1 MAAKLG
7 SYLTASSGVTVIF
20 ESAIVPKFS
29 LRDSRITFRNVY
41 VSRGMHS
48 DQHIEEHEEEAALT
62 EEGAL
67 VEGGSASQPPI
78 SEQARRS
85 PRKRSDSRVR
95 RMSGEELADI
105 RSRDTYEDQQRRHH
119 ANLHDD
125 QQEKQLVLTSTEDGL
140 PPQYTHFH
148 FTIDSI
154 EVALSLPRW
163 LDGKGLVKEAKV
175 KGVRGVIGGSWH
187 MARLSNQ
194 RRHLTQSRFFH
205 RPKSSKVL
213 RSR

>member
-1 MAAKLG
+1 
-7 SYLTASSGVTVIF
+7 
-20 ESAIVPKFS
+20 
-29 LRDSRITFRNVY
+29 
-41 VSRGMHS
+41 MHS
-48 DQHIEEHEEEAALT
+48 DQHIQDHEEEAALS
-62 EEGAL
+62 EEGTL

-85 PRKRSDSRVR
+85 ARRRSDSRVR
-95 RMSGEELADI
+95 RMSGEEMADI

-175 KGVRGVIGGSWH
+175 KGVRGVIGEPCH
-187 MARLSNQ
+187 IPYLSNQ
-194 RRHLTQSRFFH
+194 RHPLTQSRFFH
-205 RPKSSKVL
+205 RPKSSKIL
-213 RSR
+213 RSRQSTRLSSI